1 MAKTPDYD
9 DVFRTLKEKH
19 GRLFIPVINEAFGKN
34 YPMNAEISAMST
46 DMFFTETDTK
56 DGRKKLERRESD
68 SVLKIE
74 NEYYVMECQSY
85 DDDSMA
91 LRIAEYTFLV
101 ARDNAEYDIGRATI
115 VFPRFAVI
123 YIKRSGKTP
132 KKTTITF
139 RAPDG
144 QELIYE
150 AENVILNDFSK
161 EYIVEKRLFPYIPF
175 YIARYE
181 AGIKSG
187 AEESVEKA
195 MDDLWYFRTALDSLH
210 DCGELT
216 DLEYND
222 LKQLVNTIIGHVTGK
237 NQVRRKLVKVMGGEL
252 IELPSDRFKAAVKAA
267 VKVAVD
273 EAVKAEVKAAEA
285 AVKAAEEKAKQAEE
299 RGEANGEKRGML
311 EGRAIGIIESGY
323 ENSLSDEDIL
333 TKLCRKLNI
342 SAKDAQGYLEKYK
355 NSEWEDVGR

>member
-1 MAKTPDYD
+1 MAEKTPDYD

-19 GRLFIPVINEAFGKN
+19 ERLFIPVINEAFGKN
-34 YPMNAEISAMST
+34 YPMNAEIAAMST
-46 DMFFTETDTK
+46 DMFFTETDSK
-56 DGRKKLERRESD
+56 DGSKKLERRESD

-74 NEYYVMECQSY
+74 NEYYVLECQSY

-139 RAPDG
+139 RTPDG
-144 QELIYE
+144 QELVYE
-150 AENVILNDFSK
+150 AENVILDDFSK

-181 AGIKSG
+181 AGIKAGS
-187 AEESVEKA
+187 EEAVAKA
-195 MDDLWYFRTALDSLH
+195 MDDLWYFRTALDMLH

-222 LKQLVNTIIGHVTGK
+222 LKQLVNTIVGHVTGK
-237 NQVRRKLVKVMGGEL
+237 NKVKKELVKVMGGEL
-252 IELPSDRFKAAVKAA
+252 IELPSDRFKAAVR
-267 VKVAVD
+267 VAVN
-273 EAVKAEVKAAEA
+273 AEVKAAVDAAVDA
-285 AVKAAEEKAKQAEE
+285 AVKPAVEAAKKEAEE
-299 RGEANGEKRGML
+299 RGEKLGRL
-311 EGRAIGIIESGY
+311 EGRAIEIIESGY
-323 ENSLSDEDIL
+323 ENGLSDSDIL
-333 TKLCRKLNI
+333 EKLCRKLNI
-342 SAKDAQGYLEKYK
+342 SDDEAQGYLEKYK
-355 NSEWEDVGR
+355 NSEWE

>member
-1 MAKTPDYD
+1 
-9 DVFRTLKEKH
+9 
-19 GRLFIPVINEAFGKN
+19 
-34 YPMNAEISAMST
+34 MNAEITAMST
-46 DMFFTETDTK
+46 DMFFTETDAK
-56 DGRKKLERRESD
+56 DGGKKLERRESD

-74 NEYYVMECQSY
+74 NEYYVLECQSY

-144 QELIYE
+144 QELVYE
-150 AENVILNDFSK
+150 AENVILEDFSK

-181 AGIKSG
+181 VGIKASS
-187 AEESVEKA
+187 EEAVAKA
-195 MDDLWYFRTALDSLH
+195 IEDLRYFRTALDRLC

-222 LKQLVNTIIGHVTGK
+222 LKQLVNTIVGHITGK
-237 NQVRRKLVKVMGGEL
+237 NKVKKELVKVMGGEL
-252 IELPSDRFKAAVKAA
+252 IELPSDRFKAAVKKA
-267 VKVAVD
+267 VDVAVM
-273 EAVKAEVKAAEA
+273 EAKKKAEK
-285 AVKAAEEKAKQAEE
+285 
-299 RGEANGEKRGML
+299 L
-311 EGRAIGIIESGY
+311 GRAIGIIESGY
-323 ENSLSDEDIL
+323 EDGLSDSDIMER
-333 TKLCRKLNI
+333 LCRKLNI
-342 SAKDAQGYLEKYK
+342 SDDEAQGYLEKYK
-355 NSEWEDVGR
+355 NSEWE

>member
-1 MAKTPDYD
+1 
-9 DVFRTLKEKH
+9 
-19 GRLFIPVINEAFGKN
+19 
-34 YPMNAEISAMST
+34 MST
-46 DMFFTETDTK
+46 DMFFTETDAK
-56 DGRKKLERRESD
+56 DGGKKLERRESD

-74 NEYYVMECQSY
+74 NEYYVLECQSY

-144 QELIYE
+144 QELVYE
-150 AENVILNDFSK
+150 AENVILEEFSK
-161 EYIVEKRLFPYIPF
+161 EYIVEKRLFPYVPF

-187 AEESVEKA
+187 SEEAVAKA
-195 MDDLWYFRTALDSLH
+195 IEDLQYFRAALDRLC

-222 LKQLVNTIIGHVTGK
+222 LKQLVNTIVGHITGK
-237 NQVRRKLVKVMGGEL
+237 NKVRGKLVKVMGGEL
-252 IELPSDRFKAAVKAA
+252 IELPSDRFKAAVRVAVNAEIKAA
-267 VKVAVD
+267 VD
-273 EAVKAEVKAAEA
+273 AAE
-285 AVKAAEEKAKQAEE
+285 KKAEE
-299 RGEANGEKRGML
+299 RGEIVGRL
-311 EGRAIGIIESGY
+311 EGRAIGIIEYGY
-323 ENSLSDEDIL
+323 EDGLSDADIL
-333 TKLCRKLNI
+333 ERLCRKLNI
-342 SAKDAQGYLEKYK
+342 SNKEARKYLKKYK
-355 NSEWEDVGR
+355 NSEWE

>member
-1 MAKTPDYD
+1 
-9 DVFRTLKEKH
+9 
-19 GRLFIPVINEAFGKN
+19 
-34 YPMNAEISAMST
+34 MNAEITAMST
-46 DMFFTETDTK
+46 DMFFTETDAK
-56 DGRKKLERRESD
+56 EGGKKLERRESD

-74 NEYYVMECQSY
+74 NEYYVLECQSY

-123 YIKRSGKTP
+123 YIKCSGKTP
-132 KKTTITF
+132 KRTTITF

-150 AENVILNDFSK
+150 AENVILDDFSK
-161 EYIVEKRLFPYIPF
+161 EYIVERRLFPYIPF

-187 AEESVEKA
+187 SEEAIEKA
-195 MDDLWYFRTALDSLH
+195 MEDLQYFRTALDELH

-216 DLEYND
+216 DLEYSD
-222 LKQLVNTIIGHVTGK
+222 LKQLVNTIVGHVTGK
-237 NQVRRKLVKVMGGEL
+237 NKVKKELVKVMGGEL

-267 VKVAVD
+267 
-273 EAVKAEVKAAEA
+273 
-285 AVKAAEEKAKQAEE
+285 EEKA
-299 RGEANGEKRGML
+299 EKLGRL

-323 ENSLSDEDIL
+323 DDGLSDSDIL

-342 SAKDAQGYLEKYK
+342 SDEEAQRYLEKYR
-355 NSEWEDVGR
+355 NSEWK

>member
-1 MAKTPDYD
+1 MAEKTHDYD
-9 DVFRTLKEKH
+9 DVLRTLKEKH
-19 GRLFIPVINEAFGKN
+19 ERLFIPVINEAFGKN
-34 YPMNAEISAMST
+34 YPMNAEITAMST
-46 DMFFTETDTK
+46 DMFFTETDSK
-56 DGRKKLERRESD
+56 DGSKKLERRESD

-74 NEYYVMECQSY
+74 NEYYVLECQSY

-101 ARDNAEYDIGRATI
+101 ARDSAEYDIGHATI

-139 RAPDG
+139 RTPDG

-150 AENVILNDFSK
+150 AENVILDDFSK

-187 AEESVEKA
+187 SEEAVASA
-195 MDDLWYFRTALDSLH
+195 MEDLRYFRTALDMLH

-222 LKQLVNTIIGHVTGK
+222 LKQLVNTIVGHITGK
-237 NQVRRKLVKVMGGEL
+237 NKVKRKLVKVMGGEL
-252 IELPSDRFKAAVKAA
+252 IELPSDRFKAAL
-267 VKVAVD
+267 KVAV
-273 EAVKAEVKAAEA
+273 EAEVSAAVSAAE
-285 AVKAAEEKAKQAEE
+285 KKAEE
-299 RGEANGEKRGML
+299 RGEKLGRL
-311 EGRAIGIIESGY
+311 EGRAIGIIEYGY
-323 ENSLSDEDIL
+323 DDGLSDTDIL

-342 SAKDAQGYLEKYK
+342 SDEEAQRYLERYK
-355 NSEWEDVGR
+355 NSEWE

>member
-1 MAKTPDYD
+1 
-9 DVFRTLKEKH
+9 
-19 GRLFIPVINEAFGKN
+19 
-34 YPMNAEISAMST
+34 
-46 DMFFTETDTK
+46 
-56 DGRKKLERRESD
+56 
-68 SVLKIE
+68 
-74 NEYYVMECQSY
+74 MECQSY

-187 AEESVEKA
+187 SEEAIEKA
-195 MDDLWYFRTALDSLH
+195 MEDLWYFRTALDSLH

-222 LKQLVNTIIGHVTGK
+222 LKQLVNTVIGHVTGK
-237 NQVRRKLVKVMGGEL
+237 NDVKKELVKVMGGEL
-252 IELPSDRFKAAVKAA
+252 IELPSDRFKAAVKVA
-267 VKVAVD
+267 VDAAVD
-273 EAVKAEVKAAEA
+273 EAVKVTEK
-285 AVKAAEEKAKQAEE
+285 KAKE
-299 RGEANGEKRGML
+299 RGIL
-311 EGRAIGIIESGY
+311 EGRAIGIIESSY
-323 ENSLSDEDIL
+323 ENSLSDSDIL

-342 SAKDAQGYLEKYK
+342 SVTDAQGYLEKYK
-355 NSEWEDVGR
+355 NSDWES